1 MTTKSPVPSLFRTA
15 RKRTHI
21 DVQGLNGRVV
31 HPIAT
36 TDEEHDVFLV
46 GRFQHLADARRGCGL
61 GGDINEVDLAQLLG
75 IGVAHQCVE
84 RGLCDLREQH
94 LATLRPADLEDA
106 WVMAL
111 PEPYRSD
118 CEQALARRRGR
129 VSVSMPEAGGED
141 AAAMAQVMARSG
153 ELCAAWGQSLQD
165 GVIDPLERDAMLSA
179 SDGVIAAVLRFRGHL
194 LQGVKGA

>member
-1 MTTKSPVPSLFRTA
+1 MKPAPHFLPPRQSVIYAFTRRMLDETA
-15 RKRTHI
+15 MNAQSFAMA
-21 DVQGLNGRVV
+21 VAEQY
-31 HPIAT
+31 IAT
-36 TDEEHDVFLV
+36 TAMDVRAVPFRIDN
-46 GRFQHLADARRGCGL
+46 GDALRHNAQILRRYMDG
-61 GGDINEVDLAQLLG
+61 
-75 IGVAHQCVE
+75 
-84 RGLCDLREQH
+84 
-94 LATLRPADLEDA
+94 TLKSLPADLEDA

-141 AAAMAQVMARSG
+141 AAAMAQVMSRSG

-165 GVIDPLERDAMLSA
+165 GVIDPRERDAMLSA